1 MIRSLSTLQH
11 TILAAPAHDGDHGD
25 HVEDSGGGG
34 AGAGLLHS
42 EVKFPLRA
50 GQVSLSRPC
59 PPCSTV
65 SNTQVGR
72 RKVTV
77 DRDGDRVK
85 LACVNW
91 WEQPH

>member
-1 MIRSLSTLQH
+1 MTVTTVTMLRTVVAALV
-11 TILAAPAHDGDHGD
+11 LAASTA
-25 HVEDSGGGG
+25 
-34 AGAGLLHS
+34 

-50 GQVSLSRPC
+50 GQVSLSQPC

>member
-1 MIRSLSTLQH
+1 MRVTMVTMARTVMVAALV
-11 TILAAPAHDGDHGD
+11 LAASTA
-25 HVEDSGGGG
+25 
-34 AGAGLLHS
+34 

-50 GQVSLSRPC
+50 GQVSLSPPC
-59 PPCSTV
+59 PPRNTV

>member
-1 MIRSLSTLQH
+1 MTVTTVTMLRTVVAALV
-11 TILAAPAHDGDHGD
+11 LAA
-25 HVEDSGGGG
+25 STT
-34 AGAGLLHS
+34 